1 MRIPGNEREPEMLR
15 PPHAPAT
22 RAGNSKTPRFTLG
35 DSAFS
40 TDIQGL
46 LRMAEEEGANGAG
59 GQALGAAG
67 NLPQVGVIA
76 QYVKDLSF
84 ENPNA
89 PAVYQWQGQPQ
100 MDVQFNIGSQNVGED
115 VHEVV
120 LKVEISAKASEGT
133 AFQMELLYG
142 GLFALRNVP
151 EEQLQPFLLAEAPR
165 ILFPFARRIIA
176 EATIDAGFPPLLL
189 DPIDF
194 GGLYMQ
200 RAAQQQAEESGG
212 QAGDVTGRA

>member
-1 MRIPGNEREPEMLR
+1 
-15 PPHAPAT
+15 
-22 RAGNSKTPRFTLG
+22 
-35 DSAFS
+35 
-40 TDIQGL
+40 
-46 LRMAEEEGANGAG
+46 MAEEEGANGAG
-59 GQALGAAG
+59 EPAVGAAD

-100 MDVQFNIGSQNVGED
+100 MDVQFNIGSQNVGQD

-120 LKVEISAKASEGT
+120 LKVEISAKANEGT